1 MDQDPKSGRRL
12 GLAMMAAASLAAP
25 VLIGDTALAA
35 DQTGDAAATNQN
47 VPATHPAHPANN
59 NKFVLG
65 NDAKPNNN
73 RMIIGND
80 GKPNNNRMIL
90 GNDGKPKPNNNRM
103 ILGNDG
109 KPKPNNNRMIIGND
123 GKKVNA
129 DAAKGEVAS
138 PPGPAQPK

>member
-25 VLIGDTALAA
+25 VLIGTAARA
-35 DQTGDAAATNQN
+35 GDQNGDAAATNQN
-47 VPATHPAHPANN
+47 VPANHPAHPANN

-80 GKPNNNRMIL
+80 GKPNNNRMII
-90 GNDGKPKPNNNRM
+90 GNDGKPS
-103 ILGNDG
+103 
-109 KPKPNNNRMIIGND
+109 NNRMIIGND
-123 GKKVNA
+123 ARKPDA
-129 DAAKGEVAS
+129 DAAKKNQVS
-138 PPGPAQPK
+138 PPPGTGQPK

>member
-1 MDQDPKSGRRL
+1 
-12 GLAMMAAASLAAP
+12 MMAAASLAAP
-25 VLIGDTALAA
+25 VVIADAASAA

-47 VPATHPAHPANN
+47 VPANHPAHPANN

-80 GKPNNNRMIL
+80 GKPANNRMIL
-90 GNDGKPKPNNNRM
+90 GNDGKAR
-103 ILGNDG
+103 
-109 KPKPNNNRMIIGND
+109 PNNNRMIIGND
-123 GKKVNA
+123 GKPANNRMILGNDANKT
-129 DAAKGEVAS
+129 DAAKKGQVPS